1 MAVIAATSSCN
12 AFPAV
17 SKGVEIRICQ
27 DRDCLTDGALK
38 ANEIVES
45 LCKKSS
51 GNTPVTV
58 TKVRIFFTKPSFYVI
73 ANKKTP
79 FTNFFD
85 NFSSLMQ
92 NCSVRM
98 SWAVWQRAER
108 GY

>member
-1 MAVIAATSSCN
+1 MLGRFAILTMAVIAATSSCN

-38 ANEIVES
+38 ANEIVET

-58 TKVRIFFTKPSFYVI
+58 SKVRILFFLNETRFYVI
-73 ANKKTP
+73 ANK
-79 FTNFFD
+79 
-85 NFSSLMQ
+85 
-92 NCSVRM
+92 
-98 SWAVWQRAER
+98 
-108 GY
+108 